1 MAKFK
6 VIYKGLDT
14 EDIIE
19 AESVSQSED
28 QYVFFD
34 ISGNLCAMI
43 TKANTWKVVRLSD

>member
-6 VIYKGLDT
+6 VVYKGLDT

-19 AESVSQSED
+19 AGSVSQSED

-34 ISGNLCAMI
+34 VSGNLCAMI
-43 TKANTWKVVRLSD
+43 TKANTWKVLKLSD